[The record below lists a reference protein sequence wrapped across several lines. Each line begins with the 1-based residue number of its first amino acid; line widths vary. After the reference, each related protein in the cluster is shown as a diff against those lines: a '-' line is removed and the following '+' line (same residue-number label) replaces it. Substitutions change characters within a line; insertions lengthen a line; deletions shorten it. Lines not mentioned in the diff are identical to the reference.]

1 MRSVQ
6 LRGWQQEAFT
16 RYQEQLTRGERSALW
31 EATPGAGKTTAAL
44 EVIQHQLTSKLART
58 ALIVVPTSH
67 LRIQW
72 ARAAAKVGIDLD
84 SAFGGDRK
92 ALTPEF
98 HGAVVTYQQFG
109 NRTNL
114 FRDLAARSIV
124 ILDEVHHTGDGLHWG
139 NAIQAALIDARFVLC
154 LSGTA
159 FRSDNNPIPFVR
171 YDQDGVSVP
180 DYSYSYATA
189 VEDRVCRPTAVFT
202 YGGEVSWEEHGIVS
216 TVNFSDTLDKT
227 LAARRHR
234 AALDPNAGWIQPMLR
249 DAHENLKSIR
259 KEHPEAG
266 ALMVCADQKH
276 ARQMA
281 ALITTI
287 SGEKPTVVL
296 SDDSGASRKIKQFA
310 DSSAMW
316 LVACN
321 MVSEGVDIPRLR
333 VGVYGTTIRTKM
345 YFRQFL
351 GRIVRRQRRPPGLQ
365 ISYLY
370 IPADSILH
378 QLAEE
383 IEQECRHVLNRPR
396 DEWDDLDRKDRT
408 NLERQTPTWSAIS
421 AINSGVDSV
430 LVHGNQLALF
440 GGSFQPSEDVHQV
453 VEREVAFH
461 LEERLT
467 RSETKAALA
476 ADIQR
481 LVGSYHRQSGKPHSA
496 IHTLLNRAQG
506 VRSQTHCTEAQL
518 HDRRT
523 LLEKMLTPE
532 PLTRSLRPLN

>member
-1 MRSVQ
+1 MKLVQ
-6 LRGWQQEAFT
+6 LRGWQQEAFAK
-16 RYQEQLTRGERSALW
+16 YKDQLSRGEKSALW

-44 EVIQHQLTSKLART
+44 EVIKHQLVGRLAKT

-84 SAFGGDRK
+84 SAFGGTRK
-92 ALTPEF
+92 ALTSEF

-109 NRTNL
+109 NRKEL
-114 FRDLAARSIV
+114 FKDLASRSIV

-139 NAIQAALIDARFVLC
+139 NAIQESLINARFVLC

-159 FRSDNNPIPFVR
+159 FRSDNNPIPFVK

-180 DYSYSYATA
+180 DYSYSYARA
-189 VEDRVCRPTAVFT
+189 VEDNVCRPTAVFT
-202 YGGEVSWEEHGIVS
+202 YGGEVSWEEHGIIS
-216 TVNFSDTLDKT
+216 TANFSDALDKT

-234 AALDPNAGWIQPMLR
+234 AALDPNAGWIQPMLK
-249 DAHENLKSIR
+249 DAHETLKATR

-266 ALMVCADQKH
+266 ALMVCADQTH

-281 ALITTI
+281 GLIGAI

-296 SDDSGASRKIKQFA
+296 SDDSGASKKIKQFA
-310 DSSAMW
+310 DSDSMW

-351 GRIVRRQRRPPGLQ
+351 GRIVRKQRRPPGLQ

-370 IPADSILH
+370 IPADSVLH

-383 IEQECRHVLNRPR
+383 IEQECRHVLNKPR
-396 DEWDDLDRKDRT
+396 DEWPEKDRDSQSA
-408 NLERQTPTWSAIS
+408 ERAPQSWSAVS
-421 AINSGVDSV
+421 AINSGVDAV

-440 GGSFQPSEDVHQV
+440 GGISQPNEDVHAIVQ
-453 VEREVAFH
+453 REVALH

-467 RSETKAALA
+467 RSETKTMLA
-476 ADIQR
+476 SDIQR
-481 LVGSYHRQSGKPHSA
+481 LVGSYHRKSGKPHSV
-496 IHTLLNRAQG
+496 IHTLLNKTQG
-506 VRSQTHCTEAQL
+506 VRSQTHCTEDQL
-518 HDRRT
+518 RSRRA
-523 LLEKMLTPE
+523 LLEKLLSEESHYT
-532 PLTRSLRPLN
+532 SLH